1 MVMTSVEESVRT
13 VSRAGET
20 SISYTVSGPPEGP
33 TWVYVHGWGCRRT
46 DFAAVAAFL
55 PAEHRV
61 IAVDLAGHGDSTSTR
76 TDWTMAEFARDVAA
90 VIDAESVERCAV
102 VGHSLGGAVAVE
114 LARLRPDVVTQVIG
128 LDSFHYLGL
137 YPAIEDGAARGL
149 LQTFEDDFPAGV
161 RSLVVMG
168 SVPDTDPEFG
178 ETIFAKMS
186 SIAPAVGTG
195 ALAEMLRWDMDEAL
209 DAVPHPVATL
219 AVRGLLDPVAP
230 ERYGDRIDFVVHE
243 LGSHHFLLE
252 QPEETAK
259 LLMAARTTE

>member
-1 MVMTSVEESVRT
+1 MTSVEESVRT
-13 VSRAGET
+13 VSRAGDT
-20 SISYTVSGPPEGP
+20 TISYTVGGSTEGP

-46 DFAAVAAFL
+46 DFAPVAAFL
-55 PAEHRV
+55 PADHRV
-61 IAVDLAGHGDSTSTR
+61 ITVDLAGHGDSTSAR

-90 VIDAESVERCAV
+90 VLEAESVERCAV
-102 VGHSLGGAVAVE
+102 VGHSLGGAVALE
-114 LARLRPDVVTQVIG
+114 LARQHPEVVTQIIG

-137 YPAIEDGAARGL
+137 YPAIDDGAARGL
-149 LQTFEDDFPAGV
+149 LQTFEDDFATGV

-178 ETIFAKMS
+178 EAIFAKAS
-186 SIAPAVGTG
+186 RLAPAVGIS

-209 DAVPHPVATL
+209 AAVPHAVATL
-219 AVRGLLDPVAP
+219 AVRGLLDPAAT
-230 ERYGDRIDFVVHE
+230 ERYGDRIDFVVHD

-259 LLMAARTTE
+259 LLLASRTTA

>member
-1 MVMTSVEESVRT
+1 MTSVEGSVHA
-13 VSRAGET
+13 VSRAAET
-20 SISYTVSGPPEGP
+20 SISYTVSGPAAGP

-55 PAEHRV
+55 PAGHRV
-61 IAVDLAGHGDSTSTR
+61 IAVDLAGHGDSTSAR

-90 VIDAESVERCAV
+90 VIDAESVRRCVV
-102 VGHSLGGAVAVE
+102 VGHSLGGPVAVE
-114 LARLRPDVVTQVIG
+114 LARLRPGVVTQVIG

-137 YPAIEDGAARGL
+137 YPAIDDSTARAL

-161 RSLVVMG
+161 RSLVAMG
-168 SVPDTDPEFG
+168 SVPGTDPGFG

-186 SIAPAVGTG
+186 SIAPAVGIG

-209 DAVPHPVATL
+209 DAVGHPVVTL
-219 AVRGLLDPVAP
+219 AVRGLLDPAAT

-252 QPEETAK
+252 RPEETAA
-259 LLMAARTTE
+259 LLLAARTAE